1 MDNECFG
8 PTARAMETLERFF
21 PFPENCDRQEW
32 EMTLADPAKI
42 DRMLDV
48 LESEPLD
55 IDDRTALCLVTTWS
69 FEEAFEQGE
78 ENLEQMSRAS
88 GLIRD
93 DRTVF
98 ERIRFYWTTW
108 GFTYESSLLKEL
120 LSP

>member
-1 MDNECFG
+1 
-8 PTARAMETLERFF
+8 
-21 PFPENCDRQEW
+21 
-32 EMTLADPAKI
+32 MTLADPAKI
-42 DRMLDV
+42 DRMLDA

-55 IDDRTALCLVTTWS
+55 IDDRTALCLVITWS